1 VVVETL
7 YDYNNNYIN
16 YQQVA
21 DHRSK

>member
-1 VVVETL
+1 VVVDTL